1 MQEKEISTESGI
13 SSELK
18 FKDLKDYLYD
28 HACFGF
34 TATRR
39 KKVIIY
45 SFRRYYIK
53 LELSLKVKV
62 DRITKNVISIMHNG
76 NVYKTFDDVK
86 KLVEK

>member
-1 MQEKEISTESGI
+1 MESDT
-13 SSELK
+13 SKKLNETK
-18 FKDLKDYLYD
+18 FKDFQEYLYD

-45 SFRRYYIK
+45 SFRRFYTK
-53 LELSLKVKV
+53 LELLLKVKV
-62 DRITKNVISIMHNG
+62 DRKTKNVISVMNNG
-76 NVYKTFDDVK
+76 NIYTTFDGIK